1 MKKPFIILAAII
13 LLIPLESIA
22 LDGSI
27 WYKFPI
33 PEYSYSQAYITI
45 PDFLN
50 WKIHGDDNDIYIR
63 SGISY
68 SFFLQNHKITVN
80 NYGNVRAYV
89 NKYEHHYGSDVYKK
103 DERTIAYYNNFTGA
117 IYFGKF
123 NVWSEGLL
131 RMYAQKGRECRTD
144 LELEVGGGI
153 GRIVKCTAVVQAIR
167 LIKELKIK
175 EDEELIL
182 QIADL
187 YAKKS
192 TFSRNYPDTWEE
204 IFYQKIAEMVGLPD
218 QALKVKRILTNGIY
232 ETVSRSSGW
241 EVKFGY
247 GNNFFTGIDP
257 HSKGFVVLNA
267 EYHIPWGLTKQV
279 TFQTEYMRDLDVDS
293 SLLGA
298 GAFFEIEHSYTWA
311 SHMQIS
317 GDKIFNSLNIDKN
330 MNYCI
335 SVGTEKNIFNKLVAG
350 LSVEYTKISQS
361 LDPYFKLLLDLKYYL
376 L

>member
-117 IYFGKF
+117 I
-123 NVWSEGLL
+123 
-131 RMYAQKGRECRTD
+131 
-144 LELEVGGGI
+144 
-153 GRIVKCTAVVQAIR
+153 
-167 LIKELKIK
+167 
-175 EDEELIL
+175 
-182 QIADL
+182 
-187 YAKKS
+187 
-192 TFSRNYPDTWEE
+192 
-204 IFYQKIAEMVGLPD
+204 
-218 QALKVKRILTNGIY
+218 
-232 ETVSRSSGW
+232 
-241 EVKFGY
+241 
-247 GNNFFTGIDP
+247 
-257 HSKGFVVLNA
+257 
-267 EYHIPWGLTKQV
+267 
-279 TFQTEYMRDLDVDS
+279 
-293 SLLGA
+293 
-298 GAFFEIEHSYTWA
+298 
-311 SHMQIS
+311 
-317 GDKIFNSLNIDKN
+317 
-330 MNYCI
+330 
-335 SVGTEKNIFNKLVAG
+335 
-350 LSVEYTKISQS
+350 
-361 LDPYFKLLLDLKYYL
+361 
-376 L
+376 